1 MDLPK
6 NFNAKKLFFSEKNF
20 AYPAIAG
27 IMACFAFALV
37 LEEIAFGVL
46 TGLACFCA
54 IFFGMQLI
62 PAVKEKKRVALIE
75 RDLPFAL
82 LSISMDLDLNIAFE
96 KCVFNAAKNEL
107 ATAPE
112 FKKIFFDVKEKGMS
126 MQEALVGFAK
136 RNKGT
141 AVKRAVL
148 QLGSIYEHGSS
159 RDIAGSIKSSEAV
172 RRIALELLAKQRSE
186 SKAFSGKLVV
196 FSLLFIAV
204 SAIVPALFQSFII
217 VGSMILEISFTPMQ
231 VFLAIVVG
239 FPLADLLVLFYIR
252 AKTPVFLKF

>member
-1 MDLPK
+1 MAWL
-6 NFNAKKLFFSEKNF
+6 KKLFKKKSFFSEKNF

-27 IMACFAFALV
+27 LLACFVFALV
-37 LEEIAFGVL
+37 FEEIFLAL
-46 TGLACFCA
+46 ALGLSCFCA
-54 IFFGMQLI
+54 VFFAMLLI
-62 PAVKEKKRVALIE
+62 PVMAEKKRVSFVE

-96 KCVFNAAKNEL
+96 KCVFNASRNEL
-107 ATAPE
+107 ATAGE
-112 FKKIFFDVKEKGMS
+112 FKKIFFDVKEKGLS
-126 MQEALVGFAK
+126 IQEALLGFAV
-136 RNKGT
+136 RNKSV

-148 QLGSIYEHGSS
+148 QLGSVYEHGSS
-159 RDIAGSIKSSEAV
+159 KDLAGRIKSSEAV

-217 VGSMILEISFTPMQ
+217 VGSMILKIDFTLAQ
-231 VFLAIVVG
+231 VFLAIVLG
-239 FPLADLLVLFYIR
+239 FPLVDLLVLFYIR
-252 AKTPVFLKF
+252 AKTPVFLKL